1 MERPQIDDAVPVEDD
16 RPHPAMR
23 RVRLH
28 DRAVGK
34 RGGFQDRD
42 SRSPRGTA
50 KEHMM
55 EQTADA
61 PRGAVTARPGLDGR
75 IRRYWTRRSGAFGQ
89 VRREELH
96 SDKSSLWRAEILP
109 WLPRSE
115 EGAAPR
121 ILDLGTGAG
130 FFAILLAQAG
140 CEVTGIDLSEGMLA
154 QAAALADEAGCT
166 VDWRCMSATELD
178 FGEAAFDGVLARN
191 LTWTLTDPEAAYA
204 EWLRVLRP
212 GGVLLNFDADYGA
225 VDFTRLA
232 EEQGQHAHAD
242 MDRALLQEGEAIRR
256 ALPLSRRERPQWDME
271 ALARAGF
278 VRCSCDT
285 GLSGRI
291 FARRDA
297 TYNPV
302 PMFTLRAYRP

>member
-1 MERPQIDDAVPVEDD
+1 
-16 RPHPAMR
+16 
-23 RVRLH
+23 
-28 DRAVGK
+28 
-34 RGGFQDRD
+34 
-42 SRSPRGTA
+42 
-50 KEHMM
+50 MM
-55 EQTADA
+55 EQSVTIPKD
-61 PRGAVTARPGLDGR
+61 AVTARPGLDGR
-75 IRRYWTRRSGAFGQ
+75 IRRYWTRRSDAFGQ
-89 VRREELH
+89 VRREELQ

-109 WLPRSE
+109 WLPHRE
-115 EGAAPR
+115 DGTALR

-166 VDWRCMSATELD
+166 VAWRCMSATELD
-178 FGEAAFDGVLARN
+178 FGEASFDGVLARN

-232 EEQGQHAHAD
+232 DEKGQHAHAD
-242 MDRALLQEGEAIRR
+242 VDDALLQEGEDIRR
-256 ALPLSRRERPQWDME
+256 ALPLSRRERPRWDME

-291 FARRDA
+291 FVRRDA

-302 PMFTLRAYRP
+302 PMFALRAYRP

>member
-1 MERPQIDDAVPVEDD
+1 
-16 RPHPAMR
+16 
-23 RVRLH
+23 
-28 DRAVGK
+28 
-34 RGGFQDRD
+34 
-42 SRSPRGTA
+42 
-50 KEHMM
+50 M
-55 EQTADA
+55 EQTTGIPGDA
-61 PRGAVTARPGLDGR
+61 VKARPGLDGR
-75 IRRYWTRRSGAFGQ
+75 IRRYWTRRSDAFGQ
-89 VRREELH
+89 VRREELQ

-109 WLPRSE
+109 WLPRRE
-115 EGAAPR
+115 DGTALR

-140 CEVTGIDLSEGMLA
+140 CEVTGVDLSEGMLA

-178 FGEAAFDGVLARN
+178 FGDASFDGVLARN

-232 EEQGQHAHAD
+232 DEKGQHAHAD
-242 MDRALLQEGEAIRR
+242 VDSALLQEGEDIRR
-256 ALPLSRRERPQWDME
+256 SLPLSRRERPQWDME

-291 FARRDA
+291 FVRRDA

-302 PMFTLRAYRP
+302 LMFALRAYRP

>member
-1 MERPQIDDAVPVEDD
+1 
-16 RPHPAMR
+16 
-23 RVRLH
+23 
-28 DRAVGK
+28 
-34 RGGFQDRD
+34 
-42 SRSPRGTA
+42 
-50 KEHMM
+50 M
-55 EQTADA
+55 EQTAGIPGDA
-61 PRGAVTARPGLDGR
+61 VKARPGLDGR
-75 IRRYWTRRSGAFGQ
+75 IRRYWTRRSDAFGQ
-89 VRREELH
+89 VRREELQ

-109 WLPRSE
+109 WLPRRE
-115 EGAAPR
+115 DGTALR

-140 CEVTGIDLSEGMLA
+140 CEVTGVDLSEGMLA

-178 FGEAAFDGVLARN
+178 FEDSSFDGVLARN

-232 EEQGQHAHAD
+232 DEKGQHAHAD
-242 MDRALLQEGEAIRR
+242 VDSALLQEGEDIRR
-256 ALPLSRRERPQWDME
+256 SLPLSRRERPQWDME

-291 FARRDA
+291 FVRRDA

-302 PMFTLRAYRP
+302 PMFALRAYRP

>member
-1 MERPQIDDAVPVEDD
+1 
-16 RPHPAMR
+16 
-23 RVRLH
+23 
-28 DRAVGK
+28 
-34 RGGFQDRD
+34 
-42 SRSPRGTA
+42 
-50 KEHMM
+50 
-55 EQTADA
+55 
-61 PRGAVTARPGLDGR
+61 
-75 IRRYWTRRSGAFGQ
+75 
-89 VRREELH
+89 
-96 SDKSSLWRAEILP
+96 
-109 WLPRSE
+109 
-115 EGAAPR
+115 
-121 ILDLGTGAG
+121 
-130 FFAILLAQAG
+130 
-140 CEVTGIDLSEGMLA
+140 MLA
-154 QAAALADEAGCT
+154 QAAALAEEAGCT

-178 FGEAAFDGVLARN
+178 FEDASFDGVLARN

-232 EEQGQHAHAD
+232 DEKGQHAHAD
-242 MDRALLQEGEAIRR
+242 VDSALLQEGEDIRR

-291 FARRDA
+291 FVRRDA

-302 PMFTLRAYRP
+302 PMFALRAYRP

>member
-1 MERPQIDDAVPVEDD
+1 
-16 RPHPAMR
+16 
-23 RVRLH
+23 
-28 DRAVGK
+28 
-34 RGGFQDRD
+34 
-42 SRSPRGTA
+42 
-50 KEHMM
+50 M
-55 EQTADA
+55 EQSVTIPKD
-61 PRGAVTARPGLDGR
+61 AVTARPGLDGR
-75 IRRYWTRRSGAFGQ
+75 IRRYWTRRSDAFGQ
-89 VRREELH
+89 VRREELQ

-109 WLPRSE
+109 WLPHRE
-115 EGAAPR
+115 NGAPLR

-130 FFAILLAQAG
+130 FFAILLAQTG

-178 FGEAAFDGVLARN
+178 FEESSFDGVLARN

-232 EEQGQHAHAD
+232 DEKGQHAHAD
-242 MDRALLQEGEAIRR
+242 VDSALLQEGEDIRR
-256 ALPLSRRERPQWDME
+256 ALPLSRRQRPQWDME

-285 GLSGRI
+285 GLSGGSSPGGTPPTIRCPCSPCARI
-291 FARRDA
+291 
-297 TYNPV
+297 V
-302 PMFTLRAYRP
+302 PDPSVAGASGACRLRLRFVKE

>member
-1 MERPQIDDAVPVEDD
+1 
-16 RPHPAMR
+16 
-23 RVRLH
+23 
-28 DRAVGK
+28 
-34 RGGFQDRD
+34 
-42 SRSPRGTA
+42 
-50 KEHMM
+50 M
-55 EQTADA
+55 EQTTGIPGDA
-61 PRGAVTARPGLDGR
+61 VKARPGLDGR
-75 IRRYWTRRSGAFGQ
+75 IRRYWTRRSDAFGQ
-89 VRREELH
+89 VRREELQ

-109 WLPRSE
+109 WLPRRE
-115 EGAAPR
+115 DGTALR

-140 CEVTGIDLSEGMLA
+140 C
-154 QAAALADEAGCT
+154 T

-178 FGEAAFDGVLARN
+178 FEDASFDGVLARN

-232 EEQGQHAHAD
+232 DEKGQHAHAD
-242 MDRALLQEGEAIRR
+242 VDSALLQEGEDIRR

-291 FARRDA
+291 FVRRDA

-302 PMFTLRAYRP
+302 PMFALRAYRP